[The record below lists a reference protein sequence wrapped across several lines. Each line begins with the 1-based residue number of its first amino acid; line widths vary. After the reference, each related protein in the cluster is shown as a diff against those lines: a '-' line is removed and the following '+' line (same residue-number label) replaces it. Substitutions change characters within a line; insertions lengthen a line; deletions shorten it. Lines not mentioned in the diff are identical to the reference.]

1 MKILSAFNGRKMT
14 VTYLVEGEEKKKNF
28 NLAHVKQDASYEN
41 IYAVAQALGSLVNV
55 LLLAH
60 RFLTPILLTKM
71 LNNLREENINEQG
84 FKINFYRRL

>member
-41 IYAVAQALGSLVNV
+41 IYAVAQALGSLVNGTV
-55 LLLAH
+55 VSTQVSDTNTIDEDA
-60 RFLTPILLTKM
+60 
-71 LNNLREENINEQG
+71 E
-84 FKINFYRRL
+84 